1 MTAPRRQEVPREHP
15 AQRAIPVPVDLA
27 NRQTYEDLRM
37 LPEEAR
43 AEARKGFRIAA
54 AGCQRG
60 TVMRSVLVKSDED
73 GIDSGTRL
81 AHLIL
86 VGDWWY
92 HYHKTRGFRAPY
104 CPPISENWPRN
115 A

>member
-1 MTAPRRQEVPREHP
+1 MTAPRRHEPPREHP

-27 NRQTYEDLRM
+27 NRQEFADLRM
-37 LPEEAR
+37 LPDDAK
-43 AEARKGFRIAA
+43 AEAKRGFRIAA

-60 TVMRSVLVKSDED
+60 TVMRSITIRDAESP
-73 GIDSGTRL
+73 SGTRL

-104 CPPISENWPRN
+104 CPPPSENWPRN

>member
-1 MTAPRRQEVPREHP
+1 MTAPRRQEAPREHP
-15 AQRAIPVPVDLA
+15 AARAVPVPVDLA
-27 NRQTYEDLRM
+27 NRQTFSDLRM
-37 LPEEAR
+37 LPDDAK
-43 AEARKGFRIAA
+43 AEAKRGFRIAA

-60 TVMRSVLVKSDED
+60 TVMRSITIRDAESP
-73 GIDSGTRL
+73 SGTRL

-104 CPPISENWPRN
+104 CPPPSENWPRN